1 MQSSWR
7 TELFSWG
14 VLAAMFA
21 AAAWAWGRVP
31 DQIPVHW
38 NAAGEV
44 DGYGGRFMGLLL
56 IPLVTLG
63 MHLLFMVLPAI
74 DPCGTNYEGFAK
86 VYAIFRAA
94 ILTFMGAVYA
104 ATTLVA
110 LGYSVDMAKVITVS
124 LGLLFMGLGSLLS
137 EVRPNRFVGIR
148 TPWTLS
154 STRSWT
160 KTHRLGGWLFV
171 ASGVATLLSGVVRPR
186 WGVFVMLGTIL
197 PSTLVLVAYSSVV
210 WRNDPDRT
218 ASGGDAEGG
227 QVTDRSRP

>member
-1 MQSSWR
+1 MKSSWR
-7 TELFSWG
+7 TELFSWS

-21 AAAWAWGRVP
+21 SAAWAWSRVP

-74 DPCGTNYEGFAK
+74 DPCRTNYEGFAK
-86 VYAIFRAA
+86 VYAIFRGA
-94 ILTFMGAVYA
+94 IIAFTGAVYA

-110 LGYSVDMAKVITVS
+110 LGHRVDMGRIITVS
-124 LGLLFMGLGSLLS
+124 LGLLFIVLGSYLGK
-137 EVRPNRFVGIR
+137 VRPNWFVGIR

-154 STRSWT
+154 SRLSWT
-160 KTHRLGGWLFV
+160 KTHRLGGRLLS
-171 ASGVATLLSGVVRPR
+171 ASGMATLLCGAVRPT

-197 PSTLVLVAYSSVV
+197 PSMLAMTAYSYFV
-210 WRNDPDRT
+210 WRDDPDRT
-218 ASGGDAEGG
+218 PLRGPSPADANG
-227 QVTDRSRP
+227 